1 MLVLFDMDGLLLDTE
16 PLWAVAMQ
24 NICDKYKLPLH
35 SGIFKYT
42 TGLRIDEVTAFW
54 KEHLDWPSHLNSYDL
69 AMEIVDEIIY
79 LAKHKGKVMPGVLSL
94 LETLK
99 KKNTQ
104 TAVVTSS
111 PNRMMEDLLNHFDL
125 TEYFDAFFSAESVA
139 YGKPHPA
146 IYLEALTHFNSSPFQ
161 TIALED
167 SVNGMISAR
176 AAKINTI
183 VIPDIK
189 KYEDPVFHLANKK
202 AKSMEEIHYE
212 LLEKLILPEVFVF
225 KK

>member
-24 NICDKYKLPLH
+24 NICNKYKLPLH
-35 SGIFKYT
+35 HGIFKYT

-54 KEHLDWPSHLNSYDL
+54 KEHLDWPAHLNSYDL

-79 LAKHKGKVMPGVLSL
+79 LAKNKGSVMPGVLPL

-99 KKNTQ
+99 ERNTN

-111 PNRMMEDLLNHFDL
+111 PSRMMENLLKHFEI
-125 TEYFDAFFSAESVA
+125 TAYFDAFFSAESVDF
-139 YGKPHPA
+139 GKPHPA
-146 IYLEALTHFNSSPFQ
+146 IYLKALSHFNSSPFQ
-161 TIALED
+161 AIALED

-183 VIPDIK
+183 VIPERE

-202 AKSMEEIHYE
+202 AKSMEEIHYST
-212 LLEKLILPEVFVF
+212 LEKLILPEVFVF
-225 KK
+225 KE